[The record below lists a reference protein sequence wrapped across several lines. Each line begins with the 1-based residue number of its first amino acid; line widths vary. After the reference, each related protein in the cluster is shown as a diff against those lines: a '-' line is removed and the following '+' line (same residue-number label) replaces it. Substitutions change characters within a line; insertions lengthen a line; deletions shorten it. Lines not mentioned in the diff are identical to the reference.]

1 MSLQVPLIGVA
12 SKYVSRLGHL
22 PSSTETKKLLNTDNI
37 DAVLIMIRD
46 SFGIA
51 DISLDNVIEKLNNYS
66 PTQIE
71 EILSLLPDNSAPF
84 VYLTLAQ
91 DFEKLKTLA
100 LSKTIYGEALGDKAF
115 EQILAE
121 TTTHLHYASQFKS
134 KLLAKEEKLIHS
146 HDSFSLIS
154 YLEEIFLTLLFENL
168 SKSSDIM
175 RDFVLA
181 KIDSY
186 TLLNVLTR
194 TQKGQSKEHILRHL
208 LPIQGSLAI
217 NAVKSFSFGDILG
230 DIGQY
235 LNLAPVDI
243 NIINI
248 ENTLIQNEIKTLHR
262 AQFTGMSGDR
272 IIQYTERL
280 QYSISNFKLLILQNS
295 KQIDSKQAKLRF
307 IDYSNIC

>member
-1 MSLQVPLIGVA
+1 MSLQVPLIGVT
-12 SKYVSRLGHL
+12 SRYVARLGYL
-22 PSSTETKKLLNTDNI
+22 PESTATKALLANDNIEVILNT
-37 DAVLIMIRD
+37 IRE

-51 DISLDNVIEKLNNYS
+51 DISLENVINKLNQYYQH
-66 PTQIE
+66 QIK
-71 EILSLLPDNSAPF
+71 EILSLLPEDSAPF
-84 VYLTLAQ
+84 IYLKLSQ
-91 DFEKLKTLA
+91 DFENLKTLA
-100 LSKTIYGEALGDKAF
+100 INKTVYGDPLGDKGF
-115 EQILAE
+115 EQIIAE
-121 TTTHLHYASQFKS
+121 VEDKLYYSSKFKS

-146 HDSFSLIS
+146 QDSFSLIS

-168 SKSSDIM
+168 NRSSDIM
-175 RDFVLA
+175 KDFILA

-217 NAVKSFSFGDILG
+217 NAVKSFSFGDMLG

-243 NIINI
+243 NTINI
-248 ENTLIQNEIKTLHR
+248 ENTLIKNEIKALSK

-280 QYSISNFKLLILQNS
+280 QYVIANFKLLILHHS
-295 KQIDSKQAKLRF
+295 KQIDSKQAQLRF
-307 IDYSNIC
+307 IDYSNI

>member
-1 MSLQVPLIGVA
+1 MSLQVPLIGVT

-22 PSSTETKKLLNTDNI
+22 PSSTETKNLLNTDNI
-37 DAVLIMIRD
+37 DALLTMIRD
-46 SFGIA
+46 SFGLV
-51 DISLDNVIEKLNNYS
+51 DISLENIVDKLNNYYH
-66 PTQIE
+66 TQIE
-71 EILSLLPDNSAPF
+71 EILSLLPENSAPF

-100 LSKTIYGEALGDKAF
+100 LDKTIYGEPLGDKAF
-115 EQILAE
+115 EQILAD
-121 TTTHLHYASQFKS
+121 TTTNLYYASQFKP

-146 HDSFSLIS
+146 QDSFSIIS

-168 SKSSDIM
+168 SQSSDIM

-235 LNLAPVDI
+235 LNLAPADI
-243 NIINI
+243 NTINI

-280 QYSISNFKLLILQNS
+280 QYAIANTKLLILQHN

>member
-84 VYLTLAQ
+84 VYLTFAQ

-230 DIGQY
+230 DIGQC

-248 ENTLIQNEIKTLHR
+248 ENALIQNEIKTLHR

>member
-1 MSLQVPLIGVA
+1 MSLQIPLIGVA

-22 PSSTETKKLLNTDNI
+22 PSSTEAKNLLNTDNI
-37 DAVLIMIRD
+37 DAILIMIRD

>member
-1 MSLQVPLIGVA
+1 MSLQVPLIGVT
-12 SKYVSRLGHL
+12 SRYVARLGYL
-22 PSSTETKKLLNTDNI
+22 PESTATKALLANDNI
-37 DAVLIMIRD
+37 DVILNTIRD

-51 DISLDNVIEKLNNYS
+51 DISLDNVINKLNQHYQQ
-66 PTQIE
+66 QIKE
-71 EILSLLPDNSAPF
+71 MLSLLPEDSAPF
-84 VYLTLAQ
+84 IYLKLSQ
-91 DFEKLKTLA
+91 DFENLKTIA
-100 LSKTIYGEALGDKAF
+100 INKTVYGETLGDKGF
-115 EQILAE
+115 EQILTEVADK
-121 TTTHLHYASQFKS
+121 LYYSAKFKS

-146 HDSFSLIS
+146 QDSFSLIS

-168 SKSSDIM
+168 NRSSDIM
-175 RDFVLA
+175 KDFILA

-217 NAVKSFSFGDILG
+217 NAVKSFSFGDMLG

-243 NIINI
+243 NTINI
-248 ENTLIQNEIKTLHR
+248 ENTLIKNEIKALSK

-280 QYSISNFKLLILQNS
+280 QYTIANFKLLILHHS
-295 KQIDSKQAKLRF
+295 KQIDSKQAQLRF
-307 IDYSNIC
+307 IDYSNI

>member
-1 MSLQVPLIGVA
+1 MSLQVPLIGVT

-22 PSSTETKKLLNTDNI
+22 PSSTETKNLLNIDNI
-37 DAVLIMIRD
+37 DALLAMIRD
-46 SFGIA
+46 SFGLA
-51 DISLDNVIEKLNNYS
+51 DISLENIVDKLNNYYH
-66 PTQIE
+66 TQIE
-71 EILSLLPDNSAPF
+71 EILSLLPENSAPF
-84 VYLTLAQ
+84 VYLTLSQ

-100 LSKTIYGEALGDKAF
+100 LDKTIYGEPLGDKAF
-115 EQILAE
+115 EQILAD
-121 TTTHLHYASQFKS
+121 TTTHLYYTSQFKP

-146 HDSFSLIS
+146 QDSFSLIS

-168 SKSSDIM
+168 SQSSDIM

-194 TQKGQSKEHILRHL
+194 TQKGQSQEHILRHL

-217 NAVKSFSFGDILG
+217 NAVKSFSFGDIIG

-235 LNLAPVDI
+235 LNLAPADI
-243 NIINI
+243 NTINI

-272 IIQYTERL
+272 IIQYIERL
-280 QYSISNFKLLILQNS
+280 QYAIANTKLLILQHN

>member
-1 MSLQVPLIGVA
+1 M
-12 SKYVSRLGHL
+12 
-22 PSSTETKKLLNTDNI
+22 
-37 DAVLIMIRD
+37 
-46 SFGIA
+46 
-51 DISLDNVIEKLNNYS
+51 
-66 PTQIE
+66 
-71 EILSLLPDNSAPF
+71 
-84 VYLTLAQ
+84 
-91 DFEKLKTLA
+91 
-100 LSKTIYGEALGDKAF
+100 
-115 EQILAE
+115 
-121 TTTHLHYASQFKS
+121 
-134 KLLAKEEKLIHS
+134 EKLIHS
-146 HDSFSLIS
+146 QDSFSLIS

-168 SKSSDIM
+168 SQSSDIM

-235 LNLAPVDI
+235 LNLSPADI
-243 NIINI
+243 NTINI

-280 QYSISNFKLLILQNS
+280 QYAIANTKLLILQHN
-295 KQIDSKQAKLRF
+295 KQIDSKQSKLRF

>member
-37 DAVLIMIRD
+37 DAVLTMIRD
-46 SFGIA
+46 SFGIV
-51 DISLDNVIEKLNNYS
+51 DISLDNVIEKLNNYY

-71 EILSLLPDNSAPF
+71 EILSLLPNNSAPF
-84 VYLTLAQ
+84 IYLTLAQ

-100 LSKTIYGEALGDKAF
+100 LGKTIYGEALGDKAF

-230 DIGQY
+230 DIGQC

-248 ENTLIQNEIKTLHR
+248 ENALIQNEIKTLHR

>member
-1 MSLQVPLIGVA
+1 MSLQVPLIGVT
-12 SKYVSRLGHL
+12 SRYVSRLGHL
-22 PSSTETKKLLNTDNI
+22 PSSTETKNLLATDNL
-37 DAVLIMIRD
+37 DAILNLIRD

-51 DISLDNVIEKLNNYS
+51 DISLENVIEKLNNYYHN
-66 PTQIE
+66 QIE
-71 EILSLLPDNSAPF
+71 EILALLPQNTAPF
-84 VYLTLAQ
+84 IYLTLAQ
-91 DFEKLKTLA
+91 DFEKLKTLTLA
-100 LSKTIYGEALGDKAF
+100 KTIYGEPLGDKAF
-115 EQILAE
+115 EQILDE
-121 TTTHLHYASQFKS
+121 TTTQLYYAAQFKT
-134 KLLAKEEKLIHS
+134 KLLAKEEKLTHS
-146 HDSFSLIS
+146 QDSFSIIS

-168 SKSSDIM
+168 KNSNDIM

-235 LNLAPVDI
+235 LNLSPTNI

-248 ENTLIQNEIKTLHR
+248 ENTLIENEIYTINK

-280 QYSISNFKLLILQNS
+280 QYAISNSKLLILQYT
-295 KQIDSKQAKLRF
+295 KQIDSRQAKLRF
-307 IDYSNIC
+307 IDYSNI

>member
-22 PSSTETKKLLNTDNI
+22 PSSTETKNLLNTDNI
-37 DAVLIMIRD
+37 DAVLTMIRD

-175 RDFVLA
+175 KDFVLA

>member
-1 MSLQVPLIGVA
+1 
-12 SKYVSRLGHL
+12 L

-84 VYLTLAQ
+84 VYLTFAQ

-230 DIGQY
+230 DIGQC

-248 ENTLIQNEIKTLHR
+248 ENALIQNEIKTLHR

>member
-1 MSLQVPLIGVA
+1 MSLQVPLIGVT
-12 SKYVSRLGHL
+12 SRYVSRLGNL
-22 PSSTETKKLLNTDNI
+22 PSSNDSKRFLDIDNIEGLLN
-37 DAVLIMIRD
+37 LIQN
-46 SFGIA
+46 SFQLS
-51 DISLDNVIEKLNNYS
+51 DISLENVITKLNQYYQQ
-66 PTQIE
+66 QID
-71 EILSLLPDNSAPF
+71 EILSLLPQDTEPF
-84 VYLTLAQ
+84 IYLTLSQ

-100 LSKTIYGEALGDKAF
+100 LNKTIYGENLGEKSF
-115 EQILAE
+115 EQILDG
-121 TTTHLHYASQFKS
+121 TTTQLYYGSKFKT
-134 KLLAKEEKLIHS
+134 KLLIKEEKLIHS
-146 HDSFSLIS
+146 KDSFSIIS

-168 SKSSDIM
+168 DYSSDIM

-235 LNLAPVDI
+235 LNLTPASI

-248 ENTLIQNEIKTLHR
+248 ENTLIKNEIKTLNK

-280 QYSISNFKLLILQNS
+280 QYAISNAKLLILQYS

-307 IDYSNIC
+307 IDYSNI

>member
-1 MSLQVPLIGVA
+1 MSLQIPLIGVA

-22 PSSTETKKLLNTDNI
+22 PSSTETKNLLNTDNI
-37 DAVLIMIRD
+37 DAILIMIRD

>member
-1 MSLQVPLIGVA
+1 MSLQVPLIGVT
-12 SKYVSRLGHL
+12 SRYVSRLNNL
-22 PSSTETKKLLNTDNI
+22 PSSNDSKRFLDTDNLEGLLN
-37 DAVLIMIRD
+37 LIQN
-46 SFGIA
+46 SFNLS
-51 DISLDNVIEKLNNYS
+51 DVNLDTVITKLNQYYQN
-66 PTQIE
+66 QID
-71 EILSLLPDNSAPF
+71 EILSLLPENTEPF
-84 VYLTLAQ
+84 IYLTLSK

-100 LSKTIYGEALGDKAF
+100 LDKTIYGEPLGDKAF

-121 TTTHLHYASQFKS
+121 TTTHLYYTSQFKP

-146 HDSFSLIS
+146 QDSFSIIS

-168 SKSSDIM
+168 SQSSDIM

-235 LNLAPVDI
+235 LNLSPADI

-280 QYSISNFKLLILQNS
+280 QYAIANTKLLILQHN
-295 KQIDSKQAKLRF
+295 KQIDSKQSKLRF

>member
-22 PSSTETKKLLNTDNI
+22 PSSTETKNLLNTDNI
-37 DAVLIMIRD
+37 DAILIMIRD

-175 RDFVLA
+175 KDFVLA

>member
-22 PSSTETKKLLNTDNI
+22 PSSTETKNLLNTDNI
-37 DAVLIMIRD
+37 DAILIMIRD

-146 HDSFSLIS
+146 HDSVSLIS

>member
-22 PSSTETKKLLNTDNI
+22 PSSTETKNLLNTDNI
-37 DAVLIMIRD
+37 DAILIMIRD
-46 SFGIA
+46 SFGLA

>member
-1 MSLQVPLIGVA
+1 MSLQVPLIGVT
-12 SKYVSRLGHL
+12 SRYVSRLGHL
-22 PSSTETKKLLNTDNI
+22 PSSTETKNLLATDNL
-37 DAVLIMIRD
+37 DAILNLIRD

-51 DISLDNVIEKLNNYS
+51 DISLENVIEKLNNYYHN
-66 PTQIE
+66 QIE
-71 EILSLLPDNSAPF
+71 EILALLPQNTAPF
-84 VYLTLAQ
+84 IYLTLAQ
-91 DFEKLKTLA
+91 DFEKLKTLTLA
-100 LSKTIYGEALGDKAF
+100 KTIYGEPLGDKAF
-115 EQILAE
+115 EQILDE
-121 TTTHLHYASQFKS
+121 TTTQLYYAAQFKT
-134 KLLAKEEKLIHS
+134 KLLAKEEKLTHS
-146 HDSFSLIS
+146 QDSFSIIS

-168 SKSSDIM
+168 KNSNDIM

-217 NAVKSFSFGDILG
+217 NAVKNFSFGDILG

-235 LNLAPVDI
+235 LNLAPADI
-243 NIINI
+243 NTINI
-248 ENTLIQNEIKTLHR
+248 ENTLIQNEIRTLHR

-280 QYSISNFKLLILQNS
+280 LYAIANTKLLILQYA
-295 KQIDSKQAKLRF
+295 KEIDSKQAKLRF
-307 IDYSNIC
+307 IDYSHI